1 MSIHIGPYTF
11 DQVRY
16 DAEADVLYLSIG
28 DPGHAVDFDE
38 TADGHVLRFDQRGE
52 LVGVTI
58 IDAQRRVKEGGGELV
73 LDLPARVNAEDLA
86 HSFTFA
92 G

>member
-28 DPGHAVDFDE
+28 DPARAVEFDE
-38 TADGHVLRFDQRGE
+38 TPDGHALRFDESGE
-52 LVGVTI
+52 LAGLTI
-58 IDAQRRVKEGGGELV
+58 VDAQRRVRDGGGELV
-73 LDLPARVNAEDLA
+73 LDLPARVNADELA
-86 HSFTFA
+86 HSFGVA